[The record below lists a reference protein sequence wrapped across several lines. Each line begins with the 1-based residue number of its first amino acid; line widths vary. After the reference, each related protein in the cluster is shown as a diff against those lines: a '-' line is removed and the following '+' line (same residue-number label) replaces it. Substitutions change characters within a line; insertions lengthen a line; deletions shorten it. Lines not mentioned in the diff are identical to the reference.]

1 MNGFNSAATS
11 LFDVLFSATDWA
23 GSATTLIFWSGVFGV
38 LALLIFKRISWQKG
52 IAASKDKIKAHMIEI
67 RLYQDDLR
75 VASKAILK
83 VLGRNVAYLALN
95 LLPFVPLSLPF
106 AFVVAQ
112 CVVRYGFAPVEV
124 RAAGEHVAP
133 GAGTLITIEL
143 ESAHAE
149 LARGLAIEYPPGVE
163 PISPLVRVHGRA
175 FQEVVARAP
184 GAYTIAVTLP
194 DGTRETKALVAGTA
208 ERRMQGERGKGFFS
222 ALLWPAEDA
231 LDANSPFSR
240 IAFAYPDS
248 RLGWFPGGAEGVLLV
263 FVVASLLAGVLAI
276 KPLKVQ
282 I

>member
-1 MNGFNSAATS
+1 MNLVNGIANA
-11 LFDVLFSATDWA
+11 LFGLLDGPVRWFGPLPTLVLV
-23 GSATTLIFWSGVFGV
+23 SGVFGV
-38 LALLIFKRISWQKG
+38 LALIAFKHLSFQKRIK
-52 IAASKDKIKAHMIEI
+52 ATKDRIKAHLIEI
-67 RLYQDDLR
+67 RIYQDDLGI
-75 VASKAILK
+75 VGKAILK

>member
-1 MNGFNSAATS
+1 MNSINHA
-11 LFDVLFSATDWA
+11 VSATFDA
-23 GSATTLIFWSGVFGV
+23 LLYPLELFGRPAALILLSAVFGV
-38 LALLIFKRISWQKG
+38 LALLVFKRISWQKG
-52 IAASKDKIKAHMIEI
+52 IRTAKDKIWAGMIEI